1 MSASAMPAEK
11 RSGVRWIPILVL
23 VVGATLIN
31 YMDRSVLSV
40 AVPFMSRD
48 LDLDPVQTGW
58 LLSAFG
64 WTYAAAQIPG
74 GIFLDRFGTRLTYFL
89 SLLTWSIVTVAI
101 GAARGIVW
109 LFGCRLSLGIFEAP
123 CFPANSRVLATWF
136 PQNER
141 ARANGIY
148 AVGQYAGLG
157 LLSAPL
163 FWITATFGW
172 RVLFV
177 IVGGIGVLFS
187 FVWYHFYRDPQHAK
201 GVNQAELDHIEA
213 GGGLAPKG
221 ERTPFAWKN
230 IAYLLR
236 HRQVVGA
243 SLGQFAGNS
252 SLAFFIT
259 WFPSYLASER
269 NMEWITAGFLA
280 SFPFIAAAIG
290 VLLGGL
296 FSDLLLKATG
306 SANFAR
312 KVPVV
317 GGLLLVSTIVAANYV
332 PANDNVTVIAI
343 LSIAFF
349 GQGLTNLGWTVIS
362 DVAPKKLVGLTGGI
376 FNFITNVASITTPL
390 VVGYVYDATHSFYVP
405 LAYIGVVALLGVFS
419 YVVILGDIKRLP
431 DPS

>member
-1 MSASAMPAEK
+1 MSAQASLGGK
-11 RSGVRWIPILVL
+11 RTNVRWFPIMALVL
-23 VVGATLIN
+23 GATLVN

-40 AVPFMSRD
+40 AIPSMSID
-48 LDLDPVQTGW
+48 LKLSPVQAGW

-64 WTYAAAQIPG
+64 WSYALAQIPG
-74 GIFLDRFGTRLTYFL
+74 GIFLDRYGTRLTYFL
-89 SLLTWSIVTVAI
+89 SLFFWSLVTMAFGV
-101 GAARGIVW
+101 ARGILL
-109 LFGCRLSLGIFEAP
+109 LFGCRLSLGVFEAP

-148 AVGQYAGLG
+148 AVGQYVGFG

-172 RVLFV
+172 RTLFFV
-177 IVGGIGVLFS
+177 VGGIGVVFS
-187 FVWYHFYRDPQHAK
+187 LVWYKYYRDPQHSHT
-201 GVNQAELDHIEA
+201 VSQAELDHIET

-221 ERTPFAWKN
+221 DRTTFSWKN
-230 IAYLLR
+230 VGYLLR
-236 HRQVVGA
+236 QRQVIGA

-269 NMEWITAGFLA
+269 HMEWLNAGFLA

-290 VLLGGL
+290 VMLGGV

-312 KVPVV
+312 KMPVI
-317 GGLLLVSTIVAANYV
+317 GGLFLVSTIVAANFV
-332 PANDNVTVIAI
+332 PATDNITVIAI

-362 DVAPKKLVGLTGGI
+362 DIAPKKLMGLTGGI

-390 VVGYVYDATHSFYVP
+390 VVGYAYGATGSFYGP
-405 LAYIGVVALLGVFS
+405 LAYISMVALLGVVS
-419 YVVILGDIKRLP
+419 YVVILGDVIRLP
-431 DPS
+431 EPD